1 MSATEGYGYVDRQV
15 DSQIDWSAVA
25 SGFTDTLQAEIAGR
39 QAKKDELD
47 KAAREMQERLANAP
61 SGTYT
66 EANEFAAQ
74 FAADGSAAMLAA
86 NRALKAG
93 LLQPRQYSLIAANLN
108 DSTDKVYGMAKKYEE
123 VYKLKM
129 ERQKNGESQAYEGWE
144 MDQIGGLYNIQNTKA
159 LVNQNNGM
167 VSIGHWEDGKM
178 DGDPNQFMTV
188 NQMTA
193 ALNSQYDNFDLQK
206 AIVDDKS
213 RLGIIDS
220 LKMQYGGEGDL
231 EYLIKT
237 RSQGGKY
244 SRDAEEI
251 KLYQEWRD
259 ETTKRFMV
267 NEWDVVSVLTDE
279 GLTVNGKAYTFS
291 KDPADKNKEGI
302 IFINTEKSA
311 RGNPELTDAQKKA
324 AEEHIKGQIDASIN
338 KEITTQT
345 SRRGFKPPDKVNR
358 ESNEKVYTEMT
369 KLYFG
374 DDAGIESTLGFVKD
388 LNKDSK
394 DPSLVIDYIDRTNKG
409 VRVQFADGTTES
421 VDFSTASGQ
430 IKNMKEFVTEL
441 INKVKITENVGDV
454 LNQGFNIPKLKG
466 ETDAEYRKRTSLNL
480 GKDTRG
486 TGLGRTKT
494 VKEQGESPAQTYE
507 RAVVDTAIAEYNPNE
522 MAKDSGNVDDRL
534 TNLLVELRLPGYAV
548 DGGEI
553 KDPDGKVIATYEDD
567 DADSIAAALDAL
579 SDESVSVFATQDITD
594 QTNQI
599 KGMGQTETIFFGQKY
614 NNEFKTDNNPDGSFS
629 NF

>member
-1 MSATEGYGYVDRQV
+1 MSTGYGYVDRQV

-25 SGFTDTLQAEIAGR
+25 SVFTDTLQAEIAGR

-74 FAADGSAAMLAA
+74 FAADGAATMLAA

-108 DSTDKVYGMAKKYEE
+108 SSTDKIYGMAKKYEE

-129 ERQKNGESQAYEGWE
+129 ERQKNGLSQAYEGWE

-159 LVNQNNGM
+159 LINQNNGM

-206 AIVDDKS
+206 AIKDDKS

-220 LKMQYGGEGDL
+220 LKMQYGDEGDL

-237 RSQGGKY
+237 RSQGGMY
-244 SRDAEEI
+244 GDDEEI

-259 ETTKRFMV
+259 ETTARFMV
-267 NEWDVVSVLTDE
+267 NEWDVVSILTDE
-279 GLTVNGKAYTFS
+279 GLTAPNGKAYTFS
-291 KDPADKNKEGI
+291 KDPADKGDENI
-302 IFINTEKSA
+302 IFIDTSKSA
-311 RGNPELTDAQKKA
+311 RGVPDLTEKQRKA
-324 AEEHIKGQIDASIN
+324 AEEHIKGQIDASID

-345 SRRGFKPPDKVNR
+345 SRRGFKTTDKVGR
-358 ESNEKVYTEMT
+358 ESQQKVFTETT
-369 KLYFG
+369 KLYYD
-374 DDAGIESTLGFVKD
+374 DDAGIQSTLGFIKN

-394 DPSLVIDYIDRTNKG
+394 DPSLKINYIDRTNKG
-409 VRVQFADGTTES
+409 VRVLFADGTTAFVGFKTE
-421 VDFSTASGQ
+421 SGQ
-430 IKNMKEFVTEL
+430 LKNMREFVTEL
-441 INKVKITENVGDV
+441 INEVKIIENVGDV
-454 LNQGFNIPKLKG
+454 LNQGFNIPRLDG
-466 ETDAEYRKRTSLNL
+466 ETDAEFAERTSFND
-480 GKDTRG
+480 GTKNRG
-486 TGLGRTKT
+486 TGLGRTRTIK
-494 VKEQGESPAQTYE
+494 KEGESPAETYE
-507 RAVVDTAIAEYNPNE
+507 RAVVDTAIAEYSPNE
-522 MAKDSGNVDDRL
+522 MANDSGNVDDRL
-534 TNLLVELRLPGYAV
+534 TNLLVELRLTGYTAN
-548 DGGEI
+548 GGEI
-553 KDPDGKVIATYEDD
+553 KDPDGKVIATYESD

-579 SDESVSVFATQDITD
+579 SDESVSVFSSQDIVD
-594 QTNQI
+594 QKNQVQ
-599 KGMGQTETIFFGQKY
+599 GMEKIETVFFGQE
-614 NNEFKTDNNPDGSFS
+614 NNEDFITNSNPDGSFR

>member
-1 MSATEGYGYVDRQV
+1 MSTGYGYVDRQV

-25 SGFTDTLQAEIAGR
+25 SGFTETLQAEIAGR

-74 FAADGSAAMLAA
+74 FAADGSATMLAA

-108 DSTDKVYGMAKKYEE
+108 SSTDKVYGMAEKYEE

-159 LVNQNNGM
+159 LINQNNGM

-206 AIVDDKS
+206 AIQDDKS
-213 RLGIIDS
+213 RVGMIDS

-244 SRDAEEI
+244 SKDAEEI

-259 ETTKRFMV
+259 ETTARFMV
-267 NEWDVVSVLTDE
+267 NDWDVVSVLTDE
-279 GLTVNGKAYTFS
+279 GLTVNGKPYTFS
-291 KDPADKNKEGI
+291 KDPADKGEEGI
-302 IFINTEKSA
+302 IFIDTSKSA
-311 RGNPELTDAQKKA
+311 RGVPDLTDKQKKA
-324 AEEHIKGQIDASIN
+324 AEDHIKGQIDASIN

-345 SRRGFKPPDKVNR
+345 SRRGFEPPDKVDR
-358 ESNEKVYTEMT
+358 DAQLKAYTELA
-369 KLYFG
+369 KLYYD

-388 LNKDSK
+388 LNKDSDNK
-394 DPSLVIDYIDRTNKG
+394 SLIIKYIDRTPKG
-409 VRVQFADGTTES
+409 VRVQFADGTTET
-421 VDFSTASGQ
+421 VNFVTETGQ
-430 IKNMKEFVTEL
+430 QKDMREFVTEL
-441 INKVKITENVGDV
+441 INKAKITDNVGDV
-454 LNQGFNIPKLKG
+454 LNQGLNIPRLKG
-466 ETDAEYRKRTSLNL
+466 ETDAEFRQRTSLNL
-480 GKDTRG
+480 GKDNRG
-486 TGLGRTKT
+486 KGLGRTQT
-494 VKEQGESPAQTYE
+494 IREQGTTPANAFETS
-507 RAVVDTAIAEYNPNE
+507 VINTATAQYDPNK
-522 MAKDSGNVDDRL
+522 MAKDSGNVDTRFTTLL
-534 TNLLVELRLPGYAV
+534 TELRLPGYTV
-548 DGGEI
+548 DGGKI
-553 KDPDGKVIATYEDD
+553 KDPDGKVIASYTSD
-567 DADSIAAALDAL
+567 DADSIAAAIDAL
-579 SDESVSVFATQDITD
+579 SSESKSVFSSQDIVD
-594 QTNQI
+594 QTNQMQDRMT
-599 KGMGQTETIFFGQKY
+599 KKTIFFGQ
-614 NNEFKTDNNPDGSFS
+614 EFSEDFKTDNNPDGSFK

>member
-1 MSATEGYGYVDRQV
+1 MSTGYGYVDRQV

-25 SGFTDTLQAEIAGR
+25 SGFTETLQAEIAGR

-74 FAADGSAAMLAA
+74 FAADGAATMLAA

-108 DSTDKVYGMAKKYEE
+108 SSTDKVYGMAKKYEE

-129 ERQKNGESQAYEGWE
+129 ERQKNGLSQAYEGWE

-159 LVNQNNGM
+159 LINQNNGM

-206 AIVDDKS
+206 AIKEDKS
-213 RLGIIDS
+213 RVGIIDS

-244 SRDAEEI
+244 GDAEEI

-259 ETTKRFMV
+259 ETTARFMV
-267 NEWDVVSVLTDE
+267 NEWDVVSILTDE
-279 GLTVNGKAYTFS
+279 GLRAPNGKAYTFS
-291 KDPADKNKEGI
+291 KDPKDKNNDNI
-302 IFINTEKSA
+302 IFIDTSKSA
-311 RGNPELTDAQKKA
+311 RGVPDLTPAQRKA
-324 AEEHIKGQIDASIN
+324 AEEHIKGQIDASID

-345 SRRGFKPPDKVNR
+345 SRRGFKPPDKVDR
-358 ESNEKVYTEMT
+358 EAAQKTYTELA
-369 KLYFG
+369 KLYY
-374 DDAGIESTLGFVKD
+374 DDNAGIESTLGFIKD
-388 LNKDSK
+388 LNKDTK
-394 DPSLVIDYIDRTNKG
+394 DPSLIINYIDRTSKG
-409 VRVQFADGTTES
+409 IRVQFADGSTEFVNFKTS
-421 VDFSTASGQ
+421 DGQ
-430 IKNMKEFVTEL
+430 LKDMREFVTEV
-441 INKVKITENVGDV
+441 INKVKLTDNVGDV
-454 LNQGFNIPKLKG
+454 LNQGLKIPRLKG
-466 ETDAEYRKRTSLNL
+466 ETDEQFRERTSFNEK
-480 GKDTRG
+480 GI
-486 TGLGRTKT
+486 GRTQKIREEGT
-494 VKEQGESPAQTYE
+494 TPAKAFETS
-507 RAVVDTAIAEYNPNE
+507 VVDTAMEQYKPNE
-522 MAKDSGNVDDRL
+522 MARDEGNVDDRL
-534 TNLLVELRLPGYAV
+534 TNLLVELRLPGYTV

-553 KDPDGKVIATYEDD
+553 KDPDGKVIATYESD

-579 SDESVSVFATQDITD
+579 RSESISVFSSQDIVD
-594 QTNQI
+594 QTNQM
-599 KGMGQTETIFFGQKY
+599 KDKMTKKTIFFGQEF
-614 NNEFKTDNNPDGSFS
+614 NEDFKTINNPDGSF
-629 NF
+629 NQFN

>member
-206 AIVDDKS
+206 AIGDDKS

-244 SRDAEEI
+244 SADDEEI

-267 NEWDVVSVLTDE
+267 NDWDVVSVLTDE

-291 KDPADKNKEGI
+291 KNPADKGTEGI

-311 RGNPELTDAQKKA
+311 RGNPELTEAQKKA

-338 KEITTQT
+338 KEITTST
-345 SRRGFKPPDKVNR
+345 SRRGFKPQDKVNR
-358 ESNEKVYTEMT
+358 ESSQKAFTELA
-369 KLYFG
+369 KLYYD

-394 DPSLVIDYIDRTNKG
+394 DPSLVIDYIDRTTNG
-409 VRVQFADGTTES
+409 VRVQFADGTTET
-421 VDFSTASGQ
+421 VDFVTGTGQ
-430 IKNMKEFVTEL
+430 TKNMREFVTEL
-441 INKVKITENVGDV
+441 INKVKITDNVGDV
-454 LNQGFNIPKLKG
+454 LNQGLNIPRLKN
-466 ETDAEYRKRTSLNL
+466 ETDAEFKKRTSLNL

-486 TGLGRTKT
+486 KGLGRTKT
-494 VKEQGESPAQTYE
+494 VKQKGESPAQTYE

-522 MAKDSGNVDDRL
+522 MANDSGNVDDRL

-594 QTNQI
+594 QANQT
-599 KGMGQTETIFFGQKY
+599 KGMGRTENIFFGERF
-614 NNEFKTDNNPDGSFS
+614 NEEFKTDNNPDGSFS

>member
-1 MSATEGYGYVDRQV
+1 VDRQV

-25 SGFTDTLQAEIAGR
+25 SVFTDTLQAEIAGR

-74 FAADGSAAMLAA
+74 FAADGSATMLAA

-108 DSTDKVYGMAKKYEE
+108 SSTDKVYGMAKKYEE

-129 ERQKNGESQAYEGWE
+129 ERQKNGLSQAYEGWE

-159 LVNQNNGM
+159 LINQNNGM

-244 SRDAEEI
+244 GDAEEI
-251 KLYQEWRD
+251 KLYQQWRD
-259 ETTKRFMV
+259 ETTARFMV
-267 NEWDVVSVLTDE
+267 NEWDVVSILTDE
-279 GLTVNGKAYTFS
+279 GLTAPNGKPYTFS
-291 KDPADKNKEGI
+291 KDPNDKGKEGI
-302 IFINTEKSA
+302 IFIDTSKSA
-311 RGNPELTDAQKKA
+311 RGVPDLTDKQKEA
-324 AEEHIKGQIDASIN
+324 AKEHIKGQIDASIN
-338 KEITTQT
+338 KEITTST
-345 SRRGFKPPDKVNR
+345 SRRGFKTQDKVNR
-358 ESNEKVYTEMT
+358 ESSQKAYTELT
-369 KLYFG
+369 KLYY
-374 DDAGIESTLGFVKD
+374 DDNAGIESTLGFVKD
-388 LNKDSK
+388 LNKDTK
-394 DPSLVIDYIDRTNKG
+394 DPSLIINYIDRTSKG
-409 VRVQFADGTTES
+409 VRVQFADGTTETVS
-421 VDFSTASGQ
+421 FKTEGGQ
-430 IKNMKEFVTEL
+430 LKNMREFVTEL
-441 INKVKITENVGDV
+441 INKVKITDNVGDV
-454 LNQGFNIPKLKG
+454 LNQGFNIPRLKN
-466 ETDAEYRKRTSLNL
+466 ETDAEFRERTSFNE
-480 GKDTRG
+480 
-486 TGLGRTKT
+486 TGIGRTKT
-494 VKEQGESPAQTYE
+494 VKQQGESPAQTYE
-507 RAVVDTAIAEYNPNE
+507 RAVVNTATAEYDPAE
-522 MAKDSGNVDDRL
+522 MARDEDNVDDRL
-534 TNLLVELRLPGYAV
+534 TNLLVELRLPGYTV

-553 KDPDGKVIATYEDD
+553 KDPDGKVIATYESD

-579 SDESVSVFATQDITD
+579 SDESVSVFASQDITD

-599 KGMGQTETIFFGQKY
+599 KGMGQTDTIFFGQEF
-614 NNEFKTDNNPDGSFS
+614 NEDFKTINNPDGAFS
-629 NF
+629 GF

>member
-1 MSATEGYGYVDRQV
+1 MSTGYGYVDRQV

-25 SGFTDTLQAEIAGR
+25 SVFTDTLQAEIAGR

-108 DSTDKVYGMAKKYEE
+108 DSTDKIYGMAKKYEE

-159 LVNQNNGM
+159 LINQNNGM

-206 AIVDDKS
+206 AIETDKS

-244 SRDAEEI
+244 GDEEEI
-251 KLYQEWRD
+251 KLYQQWRD
-259 ETTKRFMV
+259 ETTARFMV
-267 NEWDVVSVLTDE
+267 NEWDVVSILTDE
-279 GLTVNGKAYTFS
+279 GLMAPNGQPYTFS
-291 KDPADKNKEGI
+291 KDPAAKKDDNI
-302 IFINTEKSA
+302 IFIDTSKSA
-311 RGNPELTDAQKKA
+311 RGVPVLTEKQKEA
-324 AEEHIKGQIDASIN
+324 AKEHIKGQIDASIN
-338 KEITTQT
+338 KEITTST
-345 SRRGFKPPDKVNR
+345 SRRGFEPESKVNR
-358 ESNEKVYTEMT
+358 DAQRKTYTELA
-369 KLYFG
+369 KLYY
-374 DDAGIESTLGFVKD
+374 DDNAGIESTLGFVKD
-388 LNKDSK
+388 LNKDTK
-394 DPSLVIDYIDRTNKG
+394 DPSLIINYIDRTSKG
-409 VRVQFADGTTES
+409 VRVQFADGSTET
-421 VDFSTASGQ
+421 VNFKTADNQ
-430 IKNMKEFVTEL
+430 LKDMREFVTEL
-441 INKVKITENVGDV
+441 INKVKITDNVGDV
-454 LNQGFNIPKLKG
+454 LNQGINIPRLKN
-466 ETDAEYRKRTSLNL
+466 ETDAQYKERISFNE
-480 GKDTRG
+480 
-486 TGLGRTKT
+486 TGIGRTQKIR
-494 VKEQGESPAQTYE
+494 EDGESPAQTYR
-507 RAVVDTAIAEYNPNE
+507 RAFVDTATAQYDPAE
-522 MAKDSGNVDDRL
+522 MANDSGNVDGRL
-534 TNLLVELRLPGYAV
+534 TNLLVELRLPGYTV
-548 DGGEI
+548 DDGEV
-553 KDPDGKVIATYEDD
+553 KDPDGKIIATYESD
-567 DADSIAAALDAL
+567 DADSIAAALDLL
-579 SDESVSVFATQDITD
+579 SDESESVFASQDITD
-594 QTNQI
+594 QKNQVS
-599 KGMGQTETIFFGQKY
+599 GMGRKETIFFGQ
-614 NNEFKTDNNPDGSFS
+614 EFNDDFITTNNPDGSFS
-629 NF
+629 GF

>member
-1 MSATEGYGYVDRQV
+1 MSTGYGYVDRQV

-25 SGFTDTLQAEIAGR
+25 SVFTDTLQAEIAGR

-108 DSTDKVYGMAKKYEE
+108 DSTDKIYGMAKKYEE

-129 ERQKNGESQAYEGWE
+129 ERQRNGESQAYEGWE

-206 AIVDDKS
+206 AIETDKS
-213 RLGIIDS
+213 RVGMIDS

-244 SRDAEEI
+244 GDAEEI
-251 KLYQEWRD
+251 KLYQQWRD
-259 ETTKRFMV
+259 ETTARFMV
-267 NEWDVVSVLTDE
+267 NEWDVVSILTDE
-279 GLTVNGKAYTFS
+279 GLTAPNGKAYTFS
-291 KDPADKNKEGI
+291 KDPADKGKEGI
-302 IFINTEKSA
+302 IFIDTSKSA
-311 RGNPELTDAQKKA
+311 RGVPDLTEKQRKA

-338 KEITTQT
+338 KEITTST
-345 SRRGFKPPDKVNR
+345 SRRGFEPPNKVER
-358 ESNEKVYTEMT
+358 DAQRKTYTELA
-369 KLYFG
+369 KLYY
-374 DDAGIESTLGFVKD
+374 DDNAGIESTLGFIKD
-388 LNKDSK
+388 LNKDTD
-394 DPSLVIDYIDRTNKG
+394 DPRLIINYIDRTSKG
-409 VRVQFADGTTES
+409 VRVQFADGSTEF
-421 VDFSTASGQ
+421 VDFKTGDGQ
-430 IKNMKEFVTEL
+430 LKNMREFVTEL
-441 INKVKITENVGDV
+441 INKVKITDNVGDV
-454 LNQGFNIPKLKG
+454 LNQGLNIPRLKG
-466 ETDAEYRKRTSLNL
+466 ETDAQYRERISFNDK
-480 GKDTRG
+480 GI
-486 TGLGRTKT
+486 GRTQKIR
-494 VKEQGESPAQTYE
+494 KQGTTPAKAFETS
-507 RAVVDTAIAEYNPNE
+507 VVDTATAQYDPAE
-522 MAKDSGNVDDRL
+522 MANDSGNEDTRFTTLL
-534 TNLLVELRLPGYAV
+534 TELRLPGYTV
-548 DGGEI
+548 DDGEI
-553 KDPDGKVIATYEDD
+553 KDPDGKIIATYESDD
-567 DADSIAAALDAL
+567 SDSIAAAIDAL
-579 SDESVSVFATQDITD
+579 SSESINVFASQDLAD
-594 QTNQI
+594 QTNQM
-599 KGMGQTETIFFGQKY
+599 KDKMTVKTIFFGEEF
-614 NNEFKTDNNPDGSFS
+614 NEDFKTTNNPSGSF
-629 NF
+629 NQFNDL

>member
-1 MSATEGYGYVDRQV
+1 MSTGYGYVDRQV

-25 SGFTDTLQAEIAGR
+25 SVFTDTLQAEIAGR

-74 FAADGSAAMLAA
+74 FAADGSATMLAA

-108 DSTDKVYGMAKKYEE
+108 SSTDKVYGMAKKYEE

-129 ERQKNGESQAYEGWE
+129 ERQKNGLSQAYEGWE

-159 LVNQNNGM
+159 LINQNNGM

-244 SRDAEEI
+244 GDAEEI
-251 KLYQEWRD
+251 KLYQQWRD
-259 ETTKRFMV
+259 ETTARFMV
-267 NEWDVVSVLTDE
+267 NEWDVVSILTDE
-279 GLTVNGKAYTFS
+279 GLTAPNGKPYTFS
-291 KDPADKNKEGI
+291 KDPNDKGKEGI
-302 IFINTEKSA
+302 IFIDTSKSA
-311 RGNPELTDAQKKA
+311 RGVPDLTDKQKEA
-324 AEEHIKGQIDASIN
+324 AKEHIKGQIDASIN
-338 KEITTQT
+338 KEITTST
-345 SRRGFKPPDKVNR
+345 SRRGFKTQDKVNR
-358 ESNEKVYTEMT
+358 ESSQKAYTELT
-369 KLYFG
+369 KLYY
-374 DDAGIESTLGFVKD
+374 DDNAGIESTLGFVKD
-388 LNKDSK
+388 LNKDTK
-394 DPSLVIDYIDRTNKG
+394 DPSLIINYIDRTSKG
-409 VRVQFADGTTES
+409 VRVQFADGTTETVS
-421 VDFSTASGQ
+421 FKTEGGQ
-430 IKNMKEFVTEL
+430 LKNMREFVTEL
-441 INKVKITENVGDV
+441 INKVKITDNVGDV
-454 LNQGFNIPKLKG
+454 LNQGFNIPRLKN
-466 ETDAEYRKRTSLNL
+466 ETDAEFRERTSFNE
-480 GKDTRG
+480 
-486 TGLGRTKT
+486 TGIGRTKT
-494 VKEQGESPAQTYE
+494 VKQQGESPAQTYE
-507 RAVVDTAIAEYNPNE
+507 RAVVNTATAEYDPAE
-522 MAKDSGNVDDRL
+522 MARDEDNVDDRL
-534 TNLLVELRLPGYAV
+534 TNLLVELRLPGYTV

-553 KDPDGKVIATYEDD
+553 KDPDGKVIATYESDD
-567 DADSIAAALDAL
+567 SESIAAAIDAL
-579 SDESVSVFATQDITD
+579 SDESVSVFASQDITD

-599 KGMGQTETIFFGQKY
+599 KGMGQTDTIFFGQEF
-614 NNEFKTDNNPDGSFS
+614 NEDFKTINNPDGAFS
-629 NF
+629 GF